1 MEQLT
6 KKDLEHI
13 LSLYLDGELDSIET
27 AKLQEYLAVHPSVA
41 RDLEVLQAAKKSI
54 SSKKQIPS
62 NEWFWLKLS
71 NTIESNKSKGKNI
84 LFQSSATS
92 VVYISLLVA
101 AVIGGVFLKNTSVF
115 SKFFEEKKNQ
125 VQNSLMTGNILPL
138 FTNLTNDDVL
148 NFALFGKLPLDSSK
162 ETELQ
167 VKNDENKRSQYEI
180 VSASGRPAS
189 VDITVSDFCQSVG
202 VEHLQKGV
210 IDSILGAYRQRLQTA
225 VLVSENKEIAIHEE
239 LAQMNKAVVSTI
251 VSSLE
256 PVQKI
261 KFQRYLNRVHAPYSV
276 IAFNAPAVEP
286 KILLERIPG
295 TSRTNRYVIVS
306 KDTIGIAEMKMNMDS
321 IRDVVNNHSLYR
333 RVAMERM
340 LKDLSEIQHGGEH
353 SIAVAGSNPNRVR
366 LHATDN
372 AFQINF
378 ESVPS
383 ANNFDVV
390 ENIRPRIQSTV
401 SMDNGA
407 QEIKVFGDSA
417 FVMEMQ
423 ADREM
428 IKVLKKLPS
437 GEFRVELIDS
447 LRQSPRMKV
456 LFKSAKRQMTVG
468 EKNRSGKPKQEKLID
483 IDSLL
488 NENKKQE
495 LKNVEP
501 SKESKLFEL

>member
-1 MEQLT
+1 MVQLT
-6 KKDLEHI
+6 QKDLERI
-13 LSLYLDGELDSIET
+13 LSLYIDGELDPIET
-27 AKLQEYLAVHPSVA
+27 ATLQEYLAAHPSVA
-41 RDLEVLQAAKKSI
+41 RDLEILQSAKKTI
-54 SSKKQIPS
+54 SKKRQMPS

-71 NTIESNKSKGKNI
+71 NTIESNKTKRKNI
-84 LFQSSATS
+84 FFHSSAPS
-92 VVYISLLVA
+92 VVLISILVV
-101 AVIGGVFLKNTSVF
+101 AVIGGVYFKNTNLF
-115 SKFFEEKKNQ
+115 RKFFEEKKNQ

-180 VSASGRPAS
+180 VNAFNRPSA
-189 VDITVSDFCQSVG
+189 VNITVSDFCQSVG
-202 VEHLQKGV
+202 VEQVQKGI
-210 IDSILGAYRQRLQTA
+210 IDSILGTYKKRLQTA

-261 KFQRYLNRVHAPYSV
+261 KFQKYLNRVHAPYTV

-286 KILLERIPG
+286 KILFERIPG
-295 TSRTNRYVIVS
+295 ASRTNRYVIVS
-306 KDTIGIAEMKMNMDS
+306 KDTIGIAEMKMNLDS
-321 IRDVVNNHSLYR
+321 IRDVVNNHAMYR
-333 RVAMERM
+333 RVATERM
-340 LKDLSEIQHGGEH
+340 FKDLAEIQHGSEH
-353 SIAVAGSNPNRVR
+353 SITVAGSNPNRVR

-378 ESVPS
+378 ESVPPV
-383 ANNFDVV
+383 NNFDGV
-390 ENIRPRIQSTV
+390 ENIRPRIESSV
-401 SMDNGA
+401 SLTGEP
-407 QEIKVFGDSA
+407 QGIKVFGDSA

-423 ADREM
+423 ADKEM

-437 GEFRVELIDS
+437 GEFRVEFIDS
-447 LRQSPRMKV
+447 LRHSPRMKV
-456 LFKSAKRQMTVG
+456 LFKSAKKQITIG
-468 EKNRSGKPKQEKLID
+468 EKNRSVKPKQEKLID

-488 NENKKQE
+488 NESKKQE
-495 LKNVEP
+495 LKSAEP
-501 SKESKLFEL
+501 SKNSKLFEM